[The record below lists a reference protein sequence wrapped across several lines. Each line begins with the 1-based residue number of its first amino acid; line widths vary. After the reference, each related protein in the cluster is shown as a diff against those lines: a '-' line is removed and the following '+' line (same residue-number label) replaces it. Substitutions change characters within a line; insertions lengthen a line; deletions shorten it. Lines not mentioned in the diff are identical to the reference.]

1 VRIADAGT
9 STQVET
15 RNGKRQKRR
24 RSSRKLI
31 QIGHFVRPHVAT
43 LTDINGKLLESV
55 ANAQKDWAEF
65 VHRRVKEDIAVSQ
78 QLMGCRSL
86 GDVQQTCSQYM
97 CTAFERYRE
106 QSQRAVQRSNS
117 TTAGLA
123 QALKFGAKDSTGVRH

>member
-1 VRIADAGT
+1 MADIRNAEGAAANLFNWPLRPVA
-9 STQVET
+9 STP
-15 RNGKRQKRR
+15 
-24 RSSRKLI
+24 L
-31 QIGHFVRPHVAT
+31 FAA

-86 GDVQQTCSQYM
+86 GDVQQICSQYM
-97 CTAFERYRE
+97 CTALEHYRE
-106 QSQRAVQRSNS
+106 QSERAVQRGKS

-123 QALKFGAKDSTGVRH
+123 QTLEFGAKDSTQGVWH